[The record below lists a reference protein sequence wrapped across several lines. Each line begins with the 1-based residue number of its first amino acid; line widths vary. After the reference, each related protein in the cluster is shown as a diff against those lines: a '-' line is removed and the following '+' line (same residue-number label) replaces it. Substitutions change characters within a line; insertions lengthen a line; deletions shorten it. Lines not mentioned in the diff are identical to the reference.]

1 MNKMIKA
8 ALVVAAGFVLLS
20 SAYGSEVA
28 GNDPD
33 IAAVAKKVYPSVV
46 RVEVQN
52 GTRRVATGVVVEKGG
67 YIVTTALIS
76 PRGEKISVT
85 TSEGK
90 TVAAE
95 FLGFDTETQLALLK
109 AADAGLPALGQG
121 RVSDLGPG
129 SWICVVGVSP
139 ERTAAVTQGIVS
151 SIADD
156 KLRLNVWVTPGSSGG
171 PVVDG
176 SGRMV
181 GLLRGIY
188 MEERPVVFQFRD
200 KQQAGSGYV
209 MSNRAEAPSSGMA
222 LAVPVDVV
230 RDVVG
235 QIKEKGRVE
244 RGWLGVGIAQDE
256 EGRTVIGS
264 VDRQSPAELAKLQPG
279 DVVLRIGDRDV
290 TAPDVLAGEI
300 RRMKPGQEA
309 TLKIERDG
317 KPLEVKAKLGEFAED
332 DAMKEMDLRFP
343 GLFGPVPPPPGASQA
358 APKDGMKR
366 EAPRSF
372 EWSFESRKYI
382 GVSGMDLSPELA
394 ARFGVKDGT
403 GVMIAQL
410 TDGGPAA
417 KAKLLVGDII
427 LSVDGKRVE
436 TVNDL
441 IDLVQTKAKGAR
453 VKIEV
458 LRDKKTMKF
467 DVEIAE
473 DESGLPLGS
482 GELKSLLESWQGYTD
497 ALQREMQN
505 WNGKTPLD
513 SQTLTALTLKGRMR
527 RI

>member
-1 MNKMIKA
+1 
-8 ALVVAAGFVLLS
+8 
-20 SAYGSEVA
+20 
-28 GNDPD
+28 
-33 IAAVAKKVYPSVV
+33 
-46 RVEVQN
+46 
-52 GTRRVATGVVVEKGG
+52 
-67 YIVTTALIS
+67 
-76 PRGEKISVT
+76 
-85 TSEGK
+85 
-90 TVAAE
+90 
-95 FLGFDTETQLALLK
+95 
-109 AADAGLPALGQG
+109 
-121 RVSDLGPG
+121 
-129 SWICVVGVSP
+129 
-139 ERTAAVTQGIVS
+139 
-151 SIADD
+151 
-156 KLRLNVWVTPGSSGG
+156 
-171 PVVDG
+171 
-176 SGRMV
+176 
-181 GLLRGIY
+181 
-188 MEERPVVFQFRD
+188 
-200 KQQAGSGYV
+200 
-209 MSNRAEAPSSGMA
+209 
-222 LAVPVDVV
+222 
-230 RDVVG
+230 
-235 QIKEKGRVE
+235 
-244 RGWLGVGIAQDE
+244 
-256 EGRTVIGS
+256 
-264 VDRQSPAELAKLQPG
+264 
-279 DVVLRIGDRDV
+279 
-290 TAPDVLAGEI
+290 
-300 RRMKPGQEA
+300 
-309 TLKIERDG
+309 
-317 KPLEVKAKLGEFAED
+317 
-332 DAMKEMDLRFP
+332 
-343 GLFGPVPPPPGASQA
+343 
-358 APKDGMKR
+358 MKR